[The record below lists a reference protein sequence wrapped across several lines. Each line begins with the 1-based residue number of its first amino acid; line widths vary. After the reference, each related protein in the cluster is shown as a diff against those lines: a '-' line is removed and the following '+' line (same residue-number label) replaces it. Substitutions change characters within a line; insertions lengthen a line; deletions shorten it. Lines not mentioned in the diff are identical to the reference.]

1 MAGRRADLR
10 ARAAATGGL
19 AAHGGAVSAAGGATF
34 GRSGGARRAEAGAG
48 GQKSRTRGGFRGPR
62 GVRGCRGPGQKR
74 EPDRLFPGAAGQNQA
89 SPGRKEAFGRPPGA
103 GLAGIGGKKSP
114 FLPQKCWPRGCAGAK
129 TGGKS
134 LRGVKG
140 YPDLF
145 RESSGGLGGN
155 AVGFAKPFHAHI
167 GRKTFQPLFF
177 VDDAPS
183 LGAIVWWIGRV
194 AIRAEKSDECVT
206 PRGAHLVKRKRR
218 QTHENPDF
226 RHRD

>member
-1 MAGRRADLR
+1 MAGGFL
-10 ARAAATGGL
+10 
-19 AAHGGAVSAAGGATF
+19 
-34 GRSGGARRAEAGAG
+34 AGAG
-48 GQKSRTRGGFRGPR
+48 LPSGCREGKRRLAAAEEGAGGCKSRALRRLPRELWSLQVPGSRAKTGAGPPFSGRSRAKPGLTRPKRGVWAASRGGHG
-62 GVRGCRGPGQKR
+62 GHWGQ
-74 EPDRLFPGAAGQNQA
+74 
-89 SPGRKEAFGRPPGA
+89 
-103 GLAGIGGKKSP
+103 KSP

-155 AVGFAKPFHAHI
+155 AGGFAKPFHAHI